1 MSFSNEKLLVA
12 NRGEIAVRILR
23 TAKRLGLKTV
33 AVYTK
38 SDATAPHVL
47 LADETIALHPD
58 DTDLLA
64 NSRGYLDADAI
75 VDVCRA
81 LGVTLVHPGY
91 GFLAENA
98 SFASALQGIGAT
110 WLGPEPGIIHAMG
123 LKHEAR
129 SLAIRANVP
138 VVPGSDG
145 LVTDVATAVKV
156 ANDVGFPIM
165 LKSTAGGGGMG
176 LVVCANDREVEEKF
190 PVTQQRAQVCPPSR
204 MGCTRSDVWSSRCFT
219 TTDCSSRGISHKQDT
234 SKFKYSGTEAGM

>member
-75 VDVCRA
+75 VDVCRT

-98 SFASALQGIGAT
+98 SFASALAGVGVT

-145 LVTDVATAVKV
+145 LVTDAATAVKV
-156 ANDVGFPIM
+156 ASDVGFPIM

-176 LVVCANDREVEEKF
+176 LVVCANDKEVEEKF
-190 PVTQQRAQVCPPSR
+190 PVTQQRAKVRLYLRFCST
-204 MGCTRSDVWSSRCFT
+204 CFDVWFSRFST
-219 TTDCSSRGISHKQDT
+219 TMDCSLNDTSRKQDT
-234 SKFKYSGTEAGM
+234 SKFKCSGTEAGM